1 VPDFAALVRERLALP
16 DVEPQREAEIRAEL
30 SAHLEDAYT
39 DARAHGHTE
48 EESVCLALAESSD
61 WTELAR
67 RVNAATTEGGMM
79 SHHMKSL
86 WLPGLTMLGC
96 SATFLL
102 AVGWLFPGEWWANR
116 DGGDEVAAATA
127 AILLY
132 VLLGALGAAWS
143 RRVGG
148 TWRERL
154 GAGLLPI
161 ALHVAVVVSA
171 ILAGIFTEFQQH
183 PEHTFNPQLR
193 VVFVFVIVPA
203 VALSTGAAPF
213 LRASASADKA

>member
-1 VPDFAALVRERLALP
+1 VPDFAALVSERLALP
-16 DVEPQREAEIRAEL
+16 GIDPQREAEIRAEL

-39 DARAHGHTE
+39 DARAQGHTD
-48 EESVCLALAESSD
+48 EESVHLALEGID

-67 RVNAATTEGGMM
+67 QVNAATAEGGTL

-102 AVGWLFPGEWWANR
+102 GVGWLFPGEWWANR
-116 DGGDEVAAATA
+116 SGGADVAAATG

-132 VLLGALGAAWS
+132 VLLGAFGAAWS

-154 GAGLLPI
+154 GAGLLPV
-161 ALHVAVVVSA
+161 ALHVAVAVLA
-171 ILAGIFTEFQQH
+171 IVAGIFTEFQQH
-183 PEHTFNPQLR
+183 PEHAFNLQLR
-193 VVFVFVIVPA
+193 VLVVFVIVPGL
-203 VALSTGAAPF
+203 ALSIGAAPF
-213 LRASASADKA
+213 LRARARVD